1 MKIYLDHRPKLNKVS
16 TPTSSESEQKHSS
29 SCRLMSTSP
38 PPKINKNQYTIL
50 TPHHTLMITI
60 TEINAQGKQAKSEVG
75 KQKEVNQCYL

>member
-38 PPKINKNQYTIL
+38 QINKNQYTIL

-60 TEINAQGKQAKSEVG
+60 TEINAEGKQAKSEVG
-75 KQKEVNQCYL
+75 KQKQINQCYL